1 MENSIVI
8 IVFIIILIILYYY
21 HFYKNKF
28 EGFTS
33 SENNSNKVENKAD
46 ESGNNENKADESGN
60 KEVALTAN
68 DVLHDTFFLDT
79 PKGFKNA
86 GIIRDYGNIIER
98 KYVDILTDKPN
109 NINDIVSIVNK
120 AKDKKKKIR
129 IRGGGHSCSGISIP
143 RSNEIFIDMRRMNR
157 FSFDSVGTITVDIG
171 VALNDLM
178 RFLERD
184 GFILPVYPYGVDLL
198 DKTSPTVGGF
208 ICAGGISPDSKF
220 VGGLW
225 ENILEIKVVD
235 SYGKIHNITP
245 ENELFKWLFGSYG
258 QFGIIISAKLKINH
272 IEKNKDFYPLGK
284 KGIIDVFK
292 YKLGDRKC
300 FFYHIFCEKERIEYA
315 KTKIKEI
322 IQEEYNTIED
332 KRRFD
337 LITYFIKYNNFNPP
351 LLYKNASFYC
361 NKGVEYLDEKNDI
374 YKERI
379 DRIEKEFSELMK
391 DNSLYRYSQ
400 VEYLDTEKLR
410 DYYINRGVYDKFLI
424 QKEKYDASNMFNP
437 INNFSSLLVIVLYI

>member
-28 EGFTS
+28 ECFTS
-33 SENNSNKVENKAD
+33 TVNNSNKVENKAD
-46 ESGNNENKADESGN
+46 KRGNKENENKVDESIN
-60 KEVALTAN
+60 KEVSLTAN

-79 PKGFKNA
+79 PTGFKNA

-109 NINDIVSIVNK
+109 NINDIVAIVNK

-129 IRGGGHSCSGISIP
+129 IRGGGHSSSGISIP
-143 RSNEIFIDMRRMNR
+143 RSNEVFIEMRRMNR
-157 FSFDSVGTITVDIG
+157 FSFDSVGTITVNSG

-178 RFLERD
+178 RFLQRD
-184 GFILPVYPYGVDLL
+184 GFVLPVYPYGVDLL

-208 ICAGGISPDSKF
+208 ICGGGISPDSKL

-225 ENILEIKVVD
+225 ENILEIKIVD
-235 SYGKIHNITP
+235 SYGKINIITP
-245 ENELFKWLFGSYG
+245 ENELFRWLFGSYG

-292 YKLGDRKC
+292 YKLGDRKS
-300 FFYHIFCEKERIEYA
+300 FSFHIFCEKE
-315 KTKIKEI
+315 KIDMCINKLTSI
-322 IQEEYNTIED
+322 IQFYYDEKENKNNFNT
-332 KRRFD
+332 
-337 LITYFIKYNNFNPP
+337 ITYFIKNINFIPP
-351 LLYKNASFYC
+351 LLYKNNSFYC
-361 NKGVEYLDEKNDI
+361 VQSTQYIEEKDDI
-374 YKERI
+374 YKKHIKQI
-379 DRIEKEFSELMK
+379 DKELNTFID
-391 DNSLYRYSQ
+391 DNLLYRYIQ
-400 VEYLDTEKLR
+400 VEYTNTDNLK
-410 DYYINRGVYDKFLI
+410 DYYIKRGIYDKFLI
-424 QKEKYDASNMFNP
+424 IKQKYDPDNIFNP
-437 INNFSSLLVIVLYI
+437 IDNFSTL